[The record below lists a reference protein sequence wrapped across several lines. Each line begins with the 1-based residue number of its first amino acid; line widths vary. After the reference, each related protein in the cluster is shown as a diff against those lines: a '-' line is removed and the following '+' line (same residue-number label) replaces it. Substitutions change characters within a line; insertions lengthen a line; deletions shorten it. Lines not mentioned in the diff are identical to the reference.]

1 MKPRAALE
9 AVTMSSKSVLKLVRT
24 RTIMSIV
31 DVDVLLEDLEEAAP
45 CGPNLEYD
53 PAFMELE
60 QSALGKPEVQYGD
73 TIVPAVPPE
82 WKQVKKQ
89 ALDLFART
97 RDLRVAMPLVRA
109 LLALH
114 AMPGFADG
122 VRLLERLVEERWDSV
137 HPELDPDDDNDPLLR
152 INSLAQLTDPATILR
167 DLRETAFVML
177 PGLGALTLRVLEQAN
192 GEAPVP
198 DGQTALTPDSIEAA
212 LADVSEEAMQ
222 AATAAVNGSLNSVTN
237 LEAALVRHVGSAQ
250 ALTLGPLTRQLRR
263 MADLLA
269 SRAGAAQ
276 DVPADASSDADGEQ
290 QGGGTAAP
298 RAAAITGDVAS
309 RADVIRMIDKIL
321 AYYQRYEP
329 SSPVPMLLE
338 RAKRLAPMSFMEVME
353 NLAPDSMQQLNVIR
367 GPQPGESNGSDDY

>member
-1 MKPRAALE
+1 
-9 AVTMSSKSVLKLVRT
+9 
-24 RTIMSIV
+24 MSIV
-31 DVDVLLEDLEEAAP
+31 DVDVLLEDLEETAP

-53 PAFMELE
+53 PAFLELE

-89 ALDLFART
+89 ALELLGRT

-122 VRLLERLVEERWDSV
+122 VRLLERLVDERWDHV
-137 HPELDPDDDNDPLLR
+137 HPELDPDDDNDPTLR
-152 INSLAQLTDPATILR
+152 INCLAQLTDPATTLLE
-167 DLRETAFVML
+167 LRETAFVML
-177 PGLGALTLRVLEQAN
+177 PGLGPLTLRVLEQAH

-198 DGQTALTPDSIEAA
+198 DGQTALAPDSIDAA
-212 LADVSEEAMQ
+212 LADVSDDAMHV
-222 AATAAVNGSLNSVTN
+222 ATGAVNGALDSIVN
-237 LEAALVRHVGSAQ
+237 LEAALAHHVGSAQ
-250 ALTLGPLTRQLRR
+250 SLNLTPLTRPLRR
-263 MADLLA
+263 MAELLA
-269 SRAGAAQ
+269 SRADAAQ
-276 DVPADASSDADGEQ
+276 DAPAADAADGDGDAVPAAASG
-290 QGGGTAAP
+290 AP
-298 RAAAITGDVAS
+298 RAAAITGDVTS
-309 RADVIRMIDKIL
+309 RADVVRMIDKIL

-353 NLAPDSMQQLNVIR
+353 NLAPDSLQQLYVIR
-367 GPQPGESNGSDDY
+367 GPQPGESSESDDY

>member
-1 MKPRAALE
+1 
-9 AVTMSSKSVLKLVRT
+9 
-24 RTIMSIV
+24 MSIV
-31 DVDVLLEDLEEAAP
+31 DVDVLLEDVEEAAP

-53 PAFMELE
+53 PAFLELE

-89 ALDLFART
+89 ALDLFTRT

-122 VRLLERLVEERWDSV
+122 MRLLERLVDEHWDRV
-137 HPELDPDDDNDPLLR
+137 HPELDPDDDNDPTLR
-152 INSLAQLTDPATILR
+152 INSLSQLTDPATVLR

-177 PGLGALTLRVLEQAN
+177 PGLGPLTVRVLEQAH

-198 DGQTALTPDSIEAA
+198 DGQAALSPDSIAAA

-222 AATAAVNGSLNSVTN
+222 TATAAVNGALDSAIN
-237 LEAALVRHVGSAQ
+237 LEAALGRHVGSTQ
-250 ALTLGPLTRQLRR
+250 SLNLTPLTRQLRR

-269 SRAGAAQ
+269 SRAQAA
-276 DVPADASSDADGEQ
+276 PEAAAASSDAEGADAAAAAP
-290 QGGGTAAP
+290 GGGSAAP

-353 NLAPDSMQQLNVIR
+353 NLAPDSLQQLYVIR

>member
-1 MKPRAALE
+1 
-9 AVTMSSKSVLKLVRT
+9 
-24 RTIMSIV
+24 MSIV

-53 PAFMELE
+53 PAFLELE

-82 WKQVKKQ
+82 WKLVKKQ
-89 ALDLFART
+89 ALELLGRT

-122 VRLLERLVEERWDSV
+122 VRLLERLVGERWDGV
-137 HPELDPDDDNDPLLR
+137 HPELDPDDDNDPTLR
-152 INSLAQLTDPATILR
+152 INCLAQLTDPATTLR
-167 DLRETAFVML
+167 ELRETAFVML
-177 PGLGALTLRVLEQAN
+177 PGLGPLTLRVLEQAH

-198 DGQTALTPDSIEAA
+198 DGQTALAPESIDAA
-212 LADVSEEAMQ
+212 LADVSDDAMQ
-222 AATAAVNGSLNSVTN
+222 VATSAVNGALDSIVS
-237 LEAALVRHVGSAQ
+237 LEAALAHHVGSTQ
-250 ALTLGPLTRQLRR
+250 SLNLTPLTRQLRR
-263 MADLLA
+263 RADLLA
-269 SRAGAAQ
+269 SRVQAAPEAPAAAP
-276 DVPADASSDADGEQ
+276 DADAAAA

-298 RAAAITGDVAS
+298 RAAGITGDVTS
-309 RADVIRMIDKIL
+309 RADVVRMIDKIL

-338 RAKRLAPMSFMEVME
+338 RAKQLAPMTFMEVME
-353 NLAPDSMQQLNVIR
+353 NLAPDSLQQLYVIR

>member
-1 MKPRAALE
+1 
-9 AVTMSSKSVLKLVRT
+9 
-24 RTIMSIV
+24 MSIV

-89 ALDLFART
+89 ALELLGRT
-97 RDLRVAMPLVRA
+97 RDLRVAMPLVRS

-137 HPELDPDDDNDPLLR
+137 HPELDPDDDNDPTLR

-167 DLRETAFVML
+167 DLRETAFIML
-177 PGLGALTLRVLEQAN
+177 PGLGPLTLRVLEQAN

-198 DGQTALTPDSIEAA
+198 EGQSALAAESIQAALGDVSDEALQTATDAVKGA
-212 LADVSEEAMQ
+212 LA
-222 AATAAVNGSLNSVTN
+222 SVTN
-237 LEAALVRHVGSAQ
+237 LEAVIERHVGSAQ
-250 ALTLGPLTRQLRR
+250 ALNLGALTRPLRR

-269 SRAGAAQ
+269 SRGGAAQ
-276 DVPADASSDADGEQ
+276 EAAPDETPGDAEASEP
-290 QGGGTAAP
+290 GTAAAP

-353 NLAPDSMQQLNVIR
+353 NLAPDSLQQLYVIR
-367 GPQPGESNGSDDY
+367 GPQPGESSGSDDY

>member
-1 MKPRAALE
+1 MG
-9 AVTMSSKSVLKLVRT
+9 
-24 RTIMSIV
+24 IV

-89 ALDLFART
+89 ALELLGRT

-122 VRLLERLVEERWDSV
+122 MRLLERLVTERWDRV
-137 HPELDPDDDNDPLLR
+137 HPELDPDDDNDPTLR

-177 PGLGALTLRVLEQAN
+177 PGLGPLTLRVLDQAN
-192 GEAPVP
+192 GEIPVP
-198 DGQTALTPDSIEAA
+198 EGQSALTLESIEAA
-212 LADVSEEAMQ
+212 LADVSEEALQ
-222 AATAAVNGSLNSVTN
+222 TATTAVSGALESVTN
-237 LEAALVRHVGSAQ
+237 LEAAIERHVGSAQ
-250 ALTLGPLTRQLRR
+250 ALNLDALTRQLRR
-263 MADLLA
+263 MAELLA
-269 SRAGAAQ
+269 SRGEAAQEAAPDETPFDAGAA
-276 DVPADASSDADGEQ
+276 PEQ
-290 QGGGTAAP
+290 GAAAGAP

-353 NLAPDSMQQLNVIR
+353 NLAPDSLQQLYVIR
-367 GPQPGESNGSDDY
+367 GPQPGESNESDDY

>member
-1 MKPRAALE
+1 
-9 AVTMSSKSVLKLVRT
+9 
-24 RTIMSIV
+24 MSIV

-89 ALDLFART
+89 ALELLGRT

-137 HPELDPDDDNDPLLR
+137 HPELDPDDDNDPTLR

-167 DLRETAFVML
+167 DLRETAFIML
-177 PGLGALTLRVLEQAN
+177 PGLGPLTLRVLEQAN

-198 DGQTALTPDSIEAA
+198 EGQSALTPGSIEAA
-212 LADVSEEAMQ
+212 LTDVSDEALQ
-222 AATAAVNGSLNSVTN
+222 TATDAVNGALASVTN
-237 LEAALVRHVGSAQ
+237 LEAAIERRVGSAQ
-250 ALTLGPLTRQLRR
+250 ALSLDALTRPLRR

-269 SRAGAAQ
+269 SRGNAAQEAAPDEMPGDAGASEPGA
-276 DVPADASSDADGEQ
+276 A
-290 QGGGTAAP
+290 AAP

-338 RAKRLAPMSFMEVME
+338 RAKRLAPMSFMEVKE
-353 NLAPDSMQQLNVIR
+353 NLAPDSLQQLYVIR
-367 GPQPGESNGSDDY
+367 GPQPGESSGSDDY

>member
-1 MKPRAALE
+1 
-9 AVTMSSKSVLKLVRT
+9 
-24 RTIMSIV
+24 MSIV

-82 WKQVKKQ
+82 WKLVKKQ
-89 ALDLFART
+89 ALELLGRT
-97 RDLRVAMPLVRA
+97 RDLRVAVPLVRA

-122 VRLLERLVEERWDSV
+122 VRLLERLVDERWDHV
-137 HPELDPDDDNDPLLR
+137 HPELDPDDDNDPTLR
-152 INSLAQLTDPATILR
+152 INCLAQLTDPATTLLE
-167 DLRETAFVML
+167 LRETAFVML
-177 PGLGALTLRVLEQAN
+177 PGLGPLTLRVLEQAH

-198 DGQTALTPDSIEAA
+198 DGQTALAPDSIDAA
-212 LADVSEEAMQ
+212 LADVSDDAMQ
-222 AATAAVNGSLNSVTN
+222 VATGAVNGALDSIVN
-237 LEAALVRHVGSAQ
+237 LEAALARHVGSAQ
-250 ALTLGPLTRQLRR
+250 SLNLIPLVRQLRR
-263 MADLLA
+263 MAELLA
-269 SRAGAAQ
+269 SRAQAPQEAPPAGASA
-276 DVPADASSDADGEQ
+276 ADGD
-290 QGGGTAAP
+290 AAPGAGSAGP
-298 RAAAITGDVAS
+298 RAAAITGDVTS
-309 RADVIRMIDKIL
+309 RADVVRMIDKIL

-353 NLAPDSMQQLNVIR
+353 NLAPDSLQQLYVIR
-367 GPQPGESNGSDDY
+367 GPQPGESSGSDDY

>member
-1 MKPRAALE
+1 
-9 AVTMSSKSVLKLVRT
+9 
-24 RTIMSIV
+24 MSIV

-53 PAFMELE
+53 PAFLELE

-89 ALDLFART
+89 ALELLART

-122 VRLLERLVEERWDSV
+122 VRLLERLVGERWDGV
-137 HPELDPDDDNDPLLR
+137 HPELDPDDDNDPTLR
-152 INSLAQLTDPATILR
+152 INCLAQLTDPATTLR
-167 DLRETAFVML
+167 ELRETVFVML
-177 PGLGALTLRVLEQAN
+177 PGLGPLTLRVLEQAH

-198 DGQTALTPDSIEAA
+198 DGQAALAPESIEAA
-212 LADVSEEAMQ
+212 LADVSDDAMQ
-222 AATAAVNGSLNSVTN
+222 VATSAVNGALDSVVS
-237 LEAALVRHVGSAQ
+237 LEAALAHHVGSTQ
-250 ALTLGPLTRQLRR
+250 SLDLTPLTRQLRR

-269 SRAGAAQ
+269 SRAQAAPEA
-276 DVPADASSDADGEQ
+276 PAVAPDGDAAAAP
-290 QGGGTAAP
+290 GGGTAAP
-298 RAAAITGDVAS
+298 RAAGITGDVTS
-309 RADVIRMIDKIL
+309 RADVVRMIDKIL

-338 RAKRLAPMSFMEVME
+338 RAKQLAPMTFMEVME
-353 NLAPDSMQQLNVIR
+353 NLAPDSLQQLYVIR
-367 GPQPGESNGSDDY
+367 GPQPGESNGSDY

>member
-1 MKPRAALE
+1 
-9 AVTMSSKSVLKLVRT
+9 
-24 RTIMSIV
+24 MSIV

-53 PAFMELE
+53 PAFLELE

-73 TIVPAVPPE
+73 TLVPAVPPE

-97 RDLRVAMPLVRA
+97 HDLRVAVPLVRA

-114 AMPGFADG
+114 ALPGFADG
-122 VRLLERLVEERWDSV
+122 MRLLERLVVERWDGV
-137 HPELDPDDDNDPLLR
+137 HPELDPDDDNDPTLR

-177 PGLGALTLRVLEQAN
+177 PGLGPLTLRVLEQAH

-198 DGQTALTPDSIEAA
+198 DGQAALSPGSIDAA
-212 LADVSEEAMQ
+212 LADVSDEAMEV
-222 AATAAVNGSLNSVTN
+222 ATAAVNGALDSAVN
-237 LEAALVRHVGSAQ
+237 LEAALVRHVGSTQ
-250 ALTLGPLTRQLRR
+250 ALSLGPLTRQLRR
-263 MADLLA
+263 VADLLA
-269 SRAGAAQ
+269 SRVQAAQ
-276 DVPADASSDADGEQ
+276 DVPADAPAADDGAVE
-290 QGGGTAAP
+290 QGGGGAAP

-353 NLAPDSMQQLNVIR
+353 NLAPDSLQQLYVIR
-367 GPQPGESNGSDDY
+367 GPQPGESSGSDDY

>member
-1 MKPRAALE
+1 
-9 AVTMSSKSVLKLVRT
+9 
-24 RTIMSIV
+24 MSIV

-53 PAFMELE
+53 HAFLELE

-89 ALDLFART
+89 AIDLFART
-97 RDLRVAMPLVRA
+97 HDLRVAMPLVRA

-114 AMPGFADG
+114 ALPGFADG
-122 VRLLERLVEERWDSV
+122 MRLLERLVAERWDSV
-137 HPELDPDDDNDPLLR
+137 HPELDPDDDNDPTLR
-152 INSLAQLTDPATILR
+152 INSLAQLTDPATVLL

-177 PGLGALTLRVLEQAN
+177 PGLGPLTLRVLEQAH

-198 DGQTALTPDSIEAA
+198 DGQAALSPESIDAA
-212 LADVSEEAMQ
+212 LADVSDEAMDV
-222 AATAAVNGSLNSVTN
+222 ASAAVNGALASAVE

-250 ALTLGPLTRQLRR
+250 ALSLGPLTRQLRR

-269 SRAGAAQ
+269 SRAPAAPDVPDAAPAADDGAA
-276 DVPADASSDADGEQ
+276 G
-290 QGGGTAAP
+290 QGGGGAAP

-309 RADVIRMIDKIL
+309 RADVVRMIDKIL

-338 RAKRLAPMSFMEVME
+338 RAKRLAPMSFMEIME

>member
-1 MKPRAALE
+1 
-9 AVTMSSKSVLKLVRT
+9 
-24 RTIMSIV
+24 MSIV

-89 ALDLFART
+89 ALELLGRT

-137 HPELDPDDDNDPLLR
+137 HPELDPDDDNDPTLR

-167 DLRETAFVML
+167 DLRETAFIML
-177 PGLGALTLRVLEQAN
+177 PGLGPLTLRVLEQAN

-198 DGQTALTPDSIEAA
+198 EGQSALAPESIQAALGDVSDEALQTATD
-212 LADVSEEAMQ
+212 
-222 AATAAVNGSLNSVTN
+222 AVNGALASVTS
-237 LEAALVRHVGSAQ
+237 LEAAIERHVGSAQ
-250 ALTLGPLTRQLRR
+250 ALNLGALTRPLRR

-269 SRAGAAQ
+269 SRGGAAQ
-276 DVPADASSDADGEQ
+276 EAAADEVPGDAEASEPGAA
-290 QGGGTAAP
+290 AAP

-353 NLAPDSMQQLNVIR
+353 NLAPDSLQQLYVIR
-367 GPQPGESNGSDDY
+367 GPQPGESSGSDDY

>member
-1 MKPRAALE
+1 
-9 AVTMSSKSVLKLVRT
+9 
-24 RTIMSIV
+24 MSIV

-53 PAFMELE
+53 PAFLELE

-97 RDLRVAMPLVRA
+97 HDLRVAMPLVRA

-114 AMPGFADG
+114 ALPGFADG
-122 VRLLERLVEERWDSV
+122 MRLLERLVAERWDGV
-137 HPELDPDDDNDPLLR
+137 HPELDPDDGNDPTLR
-152 INSLAQLTDPATILR
+152 INSLAQLADPATILR

-177 PGLGALTLRVLEQAN
+177 PGLGPLTLRILEQAH

-198 DGQTALTPDSIEAA
+198 DGQTALAPASIDAS
-212 LADVSEEAMQ
+212 LADVSDDAMQ
-222 AATAAVNGSLNSVTN
+222 VATAAVNGALESAVN
-237 LEAALVRHVGSAQ
+237 LEAALVRHVGSTQ
-250 ALTLGPLTRQLRR
+250 ALSLGPLTRQLRR

-269 SRAGAAQ
+269 SRAPSAQ
-276 DVPADASSDADGEQ
+276 EDAADAPLDADGSAQ
-290 QGGGTAAP
+290 QGGSIAP

-309 RADVIRMIDKIL
+309 RDDVIRMIDKIL

-367 GPQPGESNGSDDY
+367 GPQPGESSGSDDY

>member
-1 MKPRAALE
+1 
-9 AVTMSSKSVLKLVRT
+9 
-24 RTIMSIV
+24 MSIV

-53 PAFMELE
+53 PAFLELE

-89 ALDLFART
+89 ALELLGRT

-122 VRLLERLVEERWDSV
+122 VRLLERLVDERWDRV
-137 HPELDPDDDNDPLLR
+137 HPELDPDDDNDPTLR
-152 INSLAQLTDPATILR
+152 INSLAQLTDSATILR
-167 DLRETAFVML
+167 ELRETAFVML
-177 PGLGALTLRVLEQAN
+177 PGLGPLTLRVLEQAH

-198 DGQTALTPDSIEAA
+198 DGQAALAPASIEAA
-212 LADVSEEAMQ
+212 LADVSDEAMQ
-222 AATAAVNGSLNSVTN
+222 VATGAVDGALGSIVK
-237 LEAALVRHVGSAQ
+237 LESALARHVGSTQ
-250 ALTLGPLTRQLRR
+250 SLNLTPLTRQLRR

-269 SRAGAAQ
+269 SRAQAA
-276 DVPADASSDADGEQ
+276 PEAAAAPDADGDAAAA

-298 RAAAITGDVAS
+298 RAAAITGDVTS

>member
-1 MKPRAALE
+1 
-9 AVTMSSKSVLKLVRT
+9 
-24 RTIMSIV
+24 
-31 DVDVLLEDLEEAAP
+31 
-45 CGPNLEYD
+45 
-53 PAFMELE
+53 MELE

-89 ALDLFART
+89 ALDLLGRT

-137 HPELDPDDDNDPLLR
+137 HPELDPDDDNDPTLR

-167 DLRETAFVML
+167 DLRETAFIML
-177 PGLGALTLRVLEQAN
+177 PGLGPLTLRVLEQAH
-192 GEAPVP
+192 GEASVP
-198 DGQTALTPDSIEAA
+198 EGQSALTPESIEAA
-212 LADVSEEAMQ
+212 LGDVSDEALQ
-222 AATAAVNGSLNSVTN
+222 TATDAVNGALASVTN
-237 LEAALVRHVGSAQ
+237 LEAAIERHVGSAQ
-250 ALTLGPLTRQLRR
+250 ALSLGALTRPLRR

-269 SRAGAAQ
+269 SRGGAAQ
-276 DVPADASSDADGEQ
+276 EAALEEASEPDTA
-290 QGGGTAAP
+290 AAP

-353 NLAPDSMQQLNVIR
+353 NLAPDSLQQLYVIR
-367 GPQPGESNGSDDY
+367 GPQPGESSGSDDY